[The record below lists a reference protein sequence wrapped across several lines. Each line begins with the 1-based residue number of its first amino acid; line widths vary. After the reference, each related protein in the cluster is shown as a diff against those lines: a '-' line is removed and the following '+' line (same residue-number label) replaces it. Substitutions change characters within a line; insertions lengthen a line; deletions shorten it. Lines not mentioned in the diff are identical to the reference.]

1 MVSPFWAPATF
12 PFAADHDGMA
22 YPYLKMTRSICPAAN
37 LRKSSAAATLFRM
50 RQATLWFLPSRTAQ
64 VVAGVRE
71 EPLTEREHERGRR
84 TRDEDADS
92 MTNRRVDEDT
102 FDAIRYGGTRPGKGA
117 NPNPNPHR

>member
-1 MVSPFWAPATF
+1 
-12 PFAADHDGMA
+12 
-22 YPYLKMTRSICPAAN
+22 MTRSICPAAN

-92 MTNRRVDEDT
+92 MTNRTGMVDEDT

>member
-92 MTNRRVDEDT
+92 MTNRRVVT
-102 FDAIRYGGTRPGKGA
+102 
-117 NPNPNPHR
+117 